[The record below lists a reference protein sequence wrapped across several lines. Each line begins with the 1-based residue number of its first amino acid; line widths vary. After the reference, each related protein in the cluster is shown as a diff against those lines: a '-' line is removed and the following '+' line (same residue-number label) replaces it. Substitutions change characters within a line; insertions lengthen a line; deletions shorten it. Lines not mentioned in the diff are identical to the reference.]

1 MPSISFVV
9 PLFNE
14 APSLEAL
21 YGELKEMA
29 EQQKLDWE
37 IVFVDDGSTDES
49 WSTITR
55 LAAKEPRI
63 KGLRL
68 AKNFGKSA
76 AISAGASEA
85 RAPTLVTIDADLQDV
100 PAEIPKL
107 LDALQN
113 GDDLVSGWK
122 QARQDKWT
130 KRFSSRVFNGLVT
143 ILTGVRL
150 HDHNCGLKAMRR
162 EVLQKIPLSRGM
174 HRFLTVLAAASGF
187 RVGEVIVAHRPRIHG
202 VSKYGWAR
210 MPVGLFDLCRVAIFK
225 KSILESAR
233 LAPCHYIVA
242 EQVGRTSQMLN

>member
-21 YGELKEMA
+21 CDELKEMS

-49 WSTITR
+49 WSTIAKM
-55 LAAKEPRI
+55 AAREPRI
-63 KGLRL
+63 RGLRF

-76 AISAGASEA
+76 AISAGANAADS
-85 RAPTLVTIDADLQDV
+85 PITITIDADLQDV

-107 LDALQN
+107 LAALQN
-113 GDDLVSGWK
+113 GCDLVSGWK

-130 KRFSSRVFNGLVT
+130 KRFSSQVFNGLVT

-162 EVLQKIPLSRGM
+162 EVLQKIPLSLGM

-187 RVGEVIVAHRPRIHG
+187 RVGEVIVAHRPRVHG
-202 VSKYGWAR
+202 FSKYGWAR
-210 MPVGLFDLCRVAIFK
+210 LPAGLFDLCRVALFK
-225 KSILESAR
+225 KSILKKAR
-233 LAPCHYIVA
+233 LAHRDYIVA
-242 EQVGRTSQMLN
+242 EQVGRTSH